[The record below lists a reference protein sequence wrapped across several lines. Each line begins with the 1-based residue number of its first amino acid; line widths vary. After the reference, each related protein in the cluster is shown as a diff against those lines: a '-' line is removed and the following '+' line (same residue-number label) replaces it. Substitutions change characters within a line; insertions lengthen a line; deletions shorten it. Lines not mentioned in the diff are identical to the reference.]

1 MRKTNF
7 ILQSVLAL
15 LFACGGA
22 KNVDDNTTPELL
34 SQTVLTALRQK
45 DKSMFEKYVVQN
57 REELKT
63 FLSSFY
69 NKELSSGHL
78 KSIDKHMEKVPAIIQ
93 SFDFTLKRA
102 NENGL
107 SDWSGVQFKDMTFRD
122 ASKNGKLMYADVKI
136 QFTKDDYLGVLLMEN
151 IIQTESGWKLYKP
164 IKLTNY
170 SLNPYQ

>member
-7 ILQSVLAL
+7 TLLSVLAL

-22 KNVDDNTTPELL
+22 KNVDDNSTPELL
-34 SQTVLTALRQK
+34 SQTVLTALRQN
-45 DKSMFEKYVVQN
+45 DKPTFEKYIVQSKD
-57 REELKT
+57 ELEAYLT
-63 FLSSFY
+63 GY
-69 NKELSSGHL
+69 YGRELSSGL
-78 KSIDKHMEKVPAIIQ
+78 RKPVDEWDERKEPIIK

-122 ASKNGKLMYADVKI
+122 VSKNGKAMYADVKI

-151 IIQTESGWKLYKP
+151 IIQTENGWKLYKP

-170 SLNPYQ
+170 TLNPYQ